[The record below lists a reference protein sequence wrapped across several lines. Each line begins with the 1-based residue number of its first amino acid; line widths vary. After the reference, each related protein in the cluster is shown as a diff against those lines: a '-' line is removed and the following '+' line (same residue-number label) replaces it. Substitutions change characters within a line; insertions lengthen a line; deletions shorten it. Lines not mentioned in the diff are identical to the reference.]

1 MRGLVRG
8 PFPGFGRRARRE
20 PPVGTPSLILD
31 FVADGNDPWPTLSL
45 DFSADAYR
53 VDEGDPTAGNE
64 HINIQVWS

>member
-1 MRGLVRG
+1 MTMALGLKRHVIL
-8 PFPGFGRRARRE
+8 FGGE
-20 PPVGTPSLILD
+20 NWPPYGTPSLILD